1 MSVTLYDK
9 AIIDELQRL
18 TQDTRIH
25 IAPAENVFATV
36 GKLENTFDFVELP
49 LLSVTRTGWSI
60 QPPQHSQKFEGVT
73 YQYDVEKDYVQNL
86 QMIPIQINYLLDVWS
101 KTREE
106 NDIICREL
114 IFYFFNHPTMKV
126 TVPYDAD
133 YVHNFNI
140 FFNND
145 VEDNSD
151 IVEHKNRGEYFR
163 QTLSFYTDDAYL
175 WKTSSRPF
183 TKIELE
189 LWIEDS
195 KIKAEEKWIKD
206 GEFYAGSSPQ

>member
-1 MSVTLYDK
+1 MSVYLYDT
-9 AIIDELQRL
+9 AIIENLRKL
-18 TQDTRIH
+18 TEDTRIH
-25 IAPAENVFATV
+25 IAPSENVFTTV
-36 GKLENTFDFVELP
+36 GKLEGTEDFVEMP
-49 LLSVTRTGWSI
+49 LISITRTGWSI
-60 QPPQHSQKFEGVT
+60 KPPQHSQKFEGAT
-73 YQYDVEKDYVQNL
+73 YQYDVKKDYVQNI
-86 QMIPIQINYLLDVWS
+86 QMIPIQINYLMDIWT

-106 NDIICREL
+106 NDLILREL
-114 IFYFFNHPTMKV
+114 IFYFNDHPTMQI
-126 TVPYDAD
+126 TVPYDAN

-140 FFNND
+140 FFNSD

-189 LWIEDS
+189 LWVADQ

-206 GEFYAGSSPQ
+206 GEFYASESP